1 MKKRARKNPF
11 SRMEHLATRTTN
23 ADAACAMIHPTGR
36 VSLGWSTDTDSLTPD
51 LIDMLEADIVPM
63 DEVECVGVAVNPM
76 WPATRGM
83 VTVTADKKHLDDAV
97 ATAAI
102 AGGHALDILT
112 DAGCTARAADLGQVA
127 GWADQ
132 AWANM
137 GATFPP
143 TDAGIS
149 TRAAAD
155 VAGRVT
161 ASFEIDL
168 SHDFCRQAWWKMW
181 LTLPDTIDVTITRL
195 ARPLADGAGVRAG
208 GILTVADNSVEEV
221 NRLADILIRSVP
233 AEVRLRVRRM
243 RGRHISGRVSS
254 ALVGVVPWVTDRLE
268 CEV

>member
-36 VSLGWSTDTDSLTPD
+36 VSVGWSADTGSLTPELVDIIETD
-51 LIDMLEADIVPM
+51 LSRI
-63 DEVECVGVAVNPM
+63 DEVECVGVAVNPI
-76 WPATRGM
+76 WSAARGM

-102 AGGHALDILT
+102 AGGHALDILK
-112 DAGCTARAADLGQVA
+112 DAGGDARAADLGQVA
-127 GWADQ
+127 QWSDQ
-132 AWANM
+132 AWANT

-143 TDAGIS
+143 TAAGIS
-149 TRAAAD
+149 TSAAAD

-168 SHDFCRQAWWKMW
+168 SHDFCRKAWWQMW
-181 LTLPDTIDVTITRL
+181 VTLPDTIDVTITRL
-195 ARPLADGAGVRAG
+195 ARPLADESGVRAG

-221 NRLADILIRSVP
+221 NGLADMLIRSLP

-243 RGRHISGRVSS
+243 RGRHIGGRVSS
-254 ALVGVVPWVTDRLE
+254 ALVGVVPWGTDRLE